1 MPEAN
6 LPLGPSEFRFRALSR
21 WDNEGGAGAQFKK
34 KGPKIMALPH
44 AKPGESVDLNPL
56 GEALKDARTQAII
69 KTDSFEAIRLVLQA
83 GTEIPS
89 HKVPGEITLHCL
101 EGCVSLGLT
110 GSVINLRAGEW
121 LYLNGGEPHSVIA
134 EEDSSLL
141 LTIILKT

>member
-1 MPEAN
+1 
-6 LPLGPSEFRFRALSR
+6 
-21 WDNEGGAGAQFKK
+21 
-34 KGPKIMALPH
+34 MALPH
-44 AKPGESVDLNPL
+44 AKPGESVNLNPL

-89 HKVPGEITLHCL
+89 HKVPGKITLHCL
-101 EGCVSLGLT
+101 EGLVLLGLT

-121 LYLNGGEPHSVIA
+121 LYLNGGEFHSVKA

-141 LTIILKT
+141 LTIILKP

>member
-1 MPEAN
+1 
-6 LPLGPSEFRFRALSR
+6 
-21 WDNEGGAGAQFKK
+21 
-34 KGPKIMALPH
+34 MALPH
-44 AKPGESVDLNPL
+44 AKPGESVDLTPL
-56 GEALKDARTQAII
+56 GETLKEAKTQAII

-121 LYLNGGEPHSVIA
+121 LYLNGGELHSVKA
-134 EEDSSLL
+134 EENSSLL

>member
-1 MPEAN
+1 
-6 LPLGPSEFRFRALSR
+6 
-21 WDNEGGAGAQFKK
+21 
-34 KGPKIMALPH
+34 MALPH

-56 GEALKDARTQAII
+56 GEALKEARTQAII

-83 GTEIPS
+83 DTEIPS

-101 EGCVSLGLT
+101 EGRVSLGLT
-110 GSVINLRAGEW
+110 GSVINLCAGEW
-121 LYLNGGEPHSVIA
+121 LYLNGGESHSVKA

>member
-1 MPEAN
+1 
-6 LPLGPSEFRFRALSR
+6 
-21 WDNEGGAGAQFKK
+21 
-34 KGPKIMALPH
+34 MALPH
-44 AKPGESVDLNPL
+44 AKPGESIDLCPL

-101 EGCVSLGLT
+101 EGCVSLGLA

-121 LYLNGGEPHSVIA
+121 LYLNGGEPHSVKA

>member
-1 MPEAN
+1 
-6 LPLGPSEFRFRALSR
+6 
-21 WDNEGGAGAQFKK
+21 
-34 KGPKIMALPH
+34 MALPH
-44 AKPGESVDLNPL
+44 AKPGESVNLDSL
-56 GEALKDARTQAII
+56 GEALKEARTQAII

-121 LYLNGGEPHSVIA
+121 LYLNGGESHSVKA